1 MGPKQGNLDSHQSFN
16 DDDDDLY
23 GHKYEAMYGADVPTC
38 RREIFLHKFFGSKC
52 MWQWHLYYQ

>member
-23 GHKYEAMYGADVPTC
+23 GHKYEAMYGADVRYFYINSLEVNVC
-38 RREIFLHKFFGSKC
+38 GNGIYIINSKK
-52 MWQWHLYYQ
+52 